1 MAGDFLGNTAG
12 FVDVFEFEIEDG
24 IDPVLAFER
33 AETIFDPPAGED
45 GTISG
50 GGLAFDVE
58 FRSPTGRDAVFEFGV
73 RSENEALTRV
83 TGDAPMGRLMRE
95 NYWMP
100 FALPLAS
107 RTMDLGAP
115 ILATAS

>member
-1 MAGDFLGNTAG
+1 M
-12 FVDVFEFEIEDG
+12 
-24 IDPVLAFER
+24 LAFER

-73 RSENEALTRV
+73 RSENEALTCARNTKSGGGCEFEV
-83 TGDAPMGRLMRE
+83 AGLFEMVVVSDEVGGL
-95 NYWMP
+95 
-100 FALPLAS
+100 
-107 RTMDLGAP
+107 LGVGEDGNN
-115 ILATAS
+115 SDDRK